1 MLGQIFPN
9 VCPASVLVLETV
21 PNEDLRGVQAGY
33 DSRRCQWDACV
44 RADYCLSVRHDSES
58 PAAEKDY
65 LTPKQ
70 RSAAKSHLLTS
81 MCIRKRPIDTVCPP
95 QGSIENAAS
104 IFLGPIAPSTSATT

>member
-58 PAAEKDY
+58 PAAENDLFDAK
-65 LTPKQ
+65 TTFCRKIS
-70 RSAAKSHLLTS
+70 SANFHVL
-81 MCIRKRPIDTVCPP
+81 P
-95 QGSIENAAS
+95 
-104 IFLGPIAPSTSATT
+104 

>member
-1 MLGQIFPN
+1 VSYSAYSKDNTITKLKYARPNFPQRL
-9 VCPASVLVLETV
+9 PAKQLVLETV
-21 PNEDLRGVQAGY
+21 PNEDLREVQAEY
-33 DSRRCQWDACV
+33 DNRRCQWDACV

-81 MCIRKRPIDTVCPP
+81 MCFHEYSEK
-95 QGSIENAAS
+95 GY
-104 IFLGPIAPSTSATT
+104 